1 MEKEKAPI
9 EETEK
14 EVKMYIFNILA
25 GTRACNA
32 RCPCC
37 ISGMTPPRGMSLKET
52 PINWGRFDKA
62 LRYAKEWQAETE
74 MLTGKGEPAL
84 FPRQITEYLQHTKAF
99 EEANG
104 FRFKTKEIQTN
115 GILIAQKPEKFNPYL
130 KEWKALGL
138 DTISISIVHY
148 EPEPNRKF
156 YIPYQKAYIDLPG
169 LINQLHEYG
178 LRARLSCIFIKGMI
192 DSPQKVVELI
202 DFARKNN
209 ADELT
214 IRSMSKPDRSENEA
228 IYKWVEENEISLE
241 QKKQI
246 TAKIW
251 RIGKP
256 VRPYP
261 WGAVVFDINGQNVCL
276 TNCISPDDL
285 PGTHRLIVF
294 FPQGDIATG
303 WTADAALLP

>member
-1 MEKEKAPI
+1 MSVETTQSEEI
-9 EETEK
+9 EQDG
-14 EVKMYIFNILA
+14 KMYIFNVLV
-25 GTRACNA
+25 GTRACDA
-32 RCPCC
+32 RCRCC
-37 ISGMTPPRGMSLKET
+37 ISGMTPPRGISLKEV
-52 PINWGRFDKA
+52 PINWDRFDRA
-62 LRYAKEWQAETE
+62 LQYAKGWQAETE

-84 FPRQITEYLQHTKAF
+84 YLNQITEYLRRTKMF
-99 EEANG
+99 EEANN
-104 FRFKTKEIQTN
+104 FHFKTKEIQTN
-115 GILIAQKPEKFNPYL
+115 GIKIGQKPEVYNRFL

-138 DTISISIVHY
+138 ETVSISIVHF
-148 EPEPNRKF
+148 EAEPNRKF
-156 YIPYQKAYIDLPG
+156 YIPYQKSYIDLPK
-169 LINQLHEYG
+169 LINRLHNNG
-178 LRARLSCIFIKGMI
+178 LRARLSCIFIKGQI

-202 DFARKNN
+202 DYARENH

-214 IRSMSKPDRSENEA
+214 IRSMSKPDRSENED

-251 RIGKP
+251 RLGEP

-261 WGAVVFDINGQNVCL
+261 WGAVVFDVKGQNVCL

-285 PGTHRLIVF
+285 PGTHRLLVF

-303 WTADAALLP
+303 WTADAKLLP